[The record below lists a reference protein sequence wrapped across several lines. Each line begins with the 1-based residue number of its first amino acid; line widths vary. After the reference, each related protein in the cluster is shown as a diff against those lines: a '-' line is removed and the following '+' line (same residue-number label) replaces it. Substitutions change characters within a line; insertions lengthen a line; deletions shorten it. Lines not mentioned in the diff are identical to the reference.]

1 MDELRQRVDELEI
14 RYTHQGRM
22 LEELNL
28 VVAENAQRIAR
39 LERELVHYREMLGS
53 LAPGMI
59 ESPDE

>member
-1 MDELRQRVDELEI
+1 MDELRQRLDELEI

-28 VVAENAQRIAR
+28 VVAESARRVDR
-39 LERELVHYREMLGS
+39 LERELTRYREMLGT
-53 LAPGMI
+53 LAPGLT

>member
-1 MDELRQRVDELEI
+1 
-14 RYTHQGRM
+14 M

-28 VVAENAQRIAR
+28 VVAESAQRIAR